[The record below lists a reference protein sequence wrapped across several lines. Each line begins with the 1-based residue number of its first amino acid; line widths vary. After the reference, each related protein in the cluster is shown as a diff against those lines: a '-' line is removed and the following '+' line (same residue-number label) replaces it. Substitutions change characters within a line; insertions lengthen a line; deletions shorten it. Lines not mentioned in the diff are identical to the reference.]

1 MKSRDKI
8 IKISRN
14 NINKL
19 HNLINKSN
27 NTEHNSINNLL
38 IFEKKDTVNFP
49 NIYSNL
55 NILTPSQ
62 KRNID
67 GEKLININM
76 RKINK
81 LYISNNSKSKNS
93 KIKDLNDFN
102 KINPISKRDFSNRKP
117 ANKILE
123 ALSRSSNTNLELSK
137 LNSSKD
143 ENSIFNNLTKKNVNY
158 LKNINKSN
166 LIEMEKIKMKY
177 DNSNIDNKS
186 NFNAFSE
193 NNSNKNTN
201 VTTQRKTLKKAYLK
215 TDVDKNKDNNIKF
228 LLLNK
233 NCFYDKSNKDN
244 NIGDDLCKLS
254 EKNIFKDKINK
265 KEENNIK
272 TIKIIHRN
280 NDGHSIKE
288 NLDYL
293 NKLEEQ
299 KIKKKIMINSYDSFY
314 FKDREDF
321 DCPEELHF
329 YYIKTI
335 QRGRKNENKF

>member
-38 IFEKKDTVNFP
+38 IFEKKNTVNFP

-62 KRNID
+62 NRNID

-81 LYISNNSKSKNS
+81 LYISNISKSKNS
-93 KIKDLNDFN
+93 KKKDLNDIN
-102 KINPISKRDFSNRKP
+102 KIIPISKRDFSNRKP

-137 LNSSKD
+137 LNSSN

-166 LIEMEKIKMKY
+166 LLEMEKIKMKY

-201 VTTQRKTLKKAYLK
+201 VTTQKKTLNKAYLK
-215 TDVDKNKDNNIKF
+215 TDVDKNKNNNIKF

-233 NCFYDKSNKDN
+233 NCFNGKNNIDN
-244 NIGDDLCKLS
+244 NIGEDLRKLS

-280 NDGHSIKE
+280 NDRNSIKE

-314 FKDREDF
+314 FKDKEDF